1 MSMHPQYENTGVR
14 ELQRYAL
21 LLPAFLMIIVLLAGR
36 SGSQSRPAASD
47 APTAGAAIQII
58 EIKQIKFLPAVVTV
72 HPGDKIQ
79 WTNND
84 IVPHTAT
91 TVDKGFDS
99 GSIGVGET
107 WTLTAPSKK
116 GDYFYTCTFH
126 PNMKAKLVVE

>member
-1 MSMHPQYENTGVR
+1 MNMLPHNENTGIR

-21 LLPAFLMIIVLLAGR
+21 PLPAFLTIIVLLAGR
-36 SGSQSRPAASD
+36 SGSQSRSTASN

-58 EIKQIKFLPAVVTV
+58 EIKQLKFLPVVVTV
-72 HPGDKIQ
+72 HPGDKIE

-107 WTLTAPSKK
+107 WTLTAPAKK
-116 GDYFYTCTFH
+116 GNYFYTCTFH
-126 PNMKAKLVVE
+126 PNMKAKVVVQ

>member
-1 MSMHPQYENTGVR
+1 
-14 ELQRYAL
+14 
-21 LLPAFLMIIVLLAGR
+21 MIIVLLAGR

-47 APTAGAAIQII
+47 APTADAAIQII
-58 EIKQIKFLPAVVTV
+58 EIKQLKFLPAVVTV

-99 GSIGVGET
+99 GSIG
-107 WTLTAPSKK
+107 
-116 GDYFYTCTFH
+116 
-126 PNMKAKLVVE
+126 

>member
-1 MSMHPQYENTGVR
+1 MKMLPHNDNTRVR

-21 LLPAFLMIIVLLAGR
+21 LFPAFLMIIVLLAGR
-36 SGSQSRPAASD
+36 SGSQSRPTASD

-58 EIKQIKFLPAVVTV
+58 EIKQLKFLPAVVTV
-72 HPGDKIQ
+72 HPGDKIE

-99 GSIGVGET
+99 GSISVGET
-107 WTLTAPSKK
+107 WTLTAPAKK

-126 PNMKAKLVVE
+126 PNMKAKLVVQ

>member
-1 MSMHPQYENTGVR
+1 MTMHPYNENTGVR
-14 ELQRYAL
+14 EVQRYAL
-21 LLPAFLMIIVLLAGR
+21 FLPAFLMIIMLLAGR
-36 SGSQSRPAASD
+36 SDSQSRLTASD

-58 EIKQIKFLPAVVTV
+58 EIKQLEFLPAVVTV
-72 HPGDKIQ
+72 HPGDKIE

-99 GSIGVGET
+99 GSISVGQT
-107 WTLTAPSKK
+107 WALTAPAKK
-116 GDYFYTCTFH
+116 GTYFYTCTFH

>member
-1 MSMHPQYENTGVR
+1 M
-14 ELQRYAL
+14 QRYAL

-36 SGSQSRPAASD
+36 SGSQSRPAAD
-47 APTAGAAIQII
+47 APTADAAIQII
-58 EIKQIKFLPAVVTV
+58 EIKQLKFLPAVVTV

-99 GSIGVGET
+99 GSIGVGEA
-107 WTLTAPSKK
+107 WTLTAPAKK
-116 GDYFYTCTFH
+116 GDYLYTCTFH
-126 PNMKAKLVVE
+126 PNMKAKLVVK

>member
-1 MSMHPQYENTGVR
+1 VHTKTYNASTHGR

-21 LLPAFLMIIVLLAGR
+21 LLPAFFLTIALLASQG
-36 SGSQSRPAASD
+36 SSQSRPAASD
-47 APTAGAAIQII
+47 PPAAGAIAQTI
-58 EIKQIKFLPAVVTV
+58 EIKQLKFLPPVVTV
-72 HPGDKIQ
+72 HPGDKVQ
-79 WTNND
+79 WTNHD

-107 WTLTAPSKK
+107 WTLTAPTKK

-126 PNMKAKLVVE
+126 PNMKAKLVVQ

>member
-1 MSMHPQYENTGVR
+1 MSMHPHKEKDGVR
-14 ELQRYAL
+14 GLQRYAL
-21 LLPAFLMIIVLLAGR
+21 LLPTLLLTITLLTGR
-36 SGSQSRPAASD
+36 SNSQSRPTVSD
-47 APTAGAAIQII
+47 APAASAANQTI
-58 EIKQIKFLPAVVTV
+58 EIKQLKFLPPVVTV
-72 HPGDKIQ
+72 HPGDKVQ

-107 WTLTAPSKK
+107 WTLTAPAKK

-126 PNMKAKLVVE
+126 PNMKAKLVVQ